1 MKEENNKEIFQCICG
16 KQFDNKKSLGSHKTS
31 CKIYQE
37 SVKEE
42 KLKKLANQPKPI
54 LLPNGMFKCEVCG
67 KEHDGSY
74 GSGRF
79 CCKTCHR
86 SFAGKHA
93 LNRSKGFGYYSTRS
107 EYGRWKCKC
116 CNLIFET
123 RAQLFAHNHE
133 VHPVPKG
140 QAWNKGLTKETDE
153 RIKDYAIRYSDDVK
167 SGRIKPSFLGRHL
180 TKEHKDKIIATYIE
194 NRTNNKYRGTYKGIY
209 FQYSFELA
217 WIVWNLEHGIKIFR
231 CEETF
236 EYWDSEQKKIRTY
249 YPDFQLEDG
258 TIIEIKGRVTQCVY
272 DKQDAVINKYKRK
285 YILLTQDKIQHCLD
299 YCKEK
304 YGNDFLTKLKDT

>member
-1 MKEENNKEIFQCICG
+1 MNEENNKEVFQCICG

-79 CCKTCHR
+79 CCKACHR
-86 SFAGKHA
+86 SFAAKHV
-93 LNRSKGFGYYSTRS
+93 LNRSKGFGQYSTRS
-107 EYGRWKCKC
+107 EYGRWKCES

-140 QAWNKGLTKETDE
+140 QAWNKGLTSKTDN
-153 RIKDYAIRYSDDVK
+153 RVKKSRQKVKDGYK
-167 SGRIKPSFLGRHL
+167 SGRLKPSF
-180 TKEHKDKIIATYIE
+180 
-194 NRTNNKYRGTYKGIY
+194 KG
-209 FQYSFELA
+209 
-217 WIVWNLEHGIKIFR
+217 
-231 CEETF
+231 
-236 EYWDSEQKKIRTY
+236 KKTHSR
-249 YPDFQLEDG
+249 
-258 TIIEIKGRVTQCVY
+258 
-272 DKQDAVINKYKRK
+272 N
-285 YILLTQDKIQHCLD
+285 
-299 YCKEK
+299 
-304 YGNDFLTKLKDT
+304 

>member
-1 MKEENNKEIFQCICG
+1 MNKENNNEVFQCICG
-16 KQFDNKKSLGSHKTS
+16 KQFE
-31 CKIYQE
+31 I
-37 SVKEE
+37 E
-42 KLKKLANQPKPI
+42 KLLVKHQARCKTFINSKR
-54 LLPNGMFKCEVCG
+54 LPNGMFKCENPDCG

-74 GSGRF
+74 GSGRY
-79 CCKTCHR
+79 CCKKCMNHGA
-86 SFAGKHA
+86 SLNASQNAIKNGNKHCPENFKTPHA
-93 LNRSKGFGYYSTRS
+93 

-123 RAQLFAHNHE
+123 RFQLFAHNHE

-140 QAWNKGLTKETDE
+140 QIWNKGLTKETDK
-153 RIKDYAIRYSDDVK
+153 RIKDYAIRYSDGVK

-236 EYWDSEQKKIRTY
+236 EYWDSEQKKTRTY

-258 TIIEIKGRVTQCVY
+258 TIVEIKGRVTQCVY

-285 YILLTQDKIQHCLD
+285 YVLLTQDKIQHCLD